1 LLAETRA
8 VPRKLAGEV
17 REAVEHLLEVIEQ
30 KEEEAA

>member
-1 LLAETRA
+1 
-8 VPRKLAGEV
+8 LAGEV